1 MSVFFKLLGTAALV
15 AGAAYAGKKFIN
27 KHNVEVKI
35 SPAKEKGCE
44 KNVTFDDED
53 IPTDEDVVFSEE
65 QASSEYTYTIGKHV
79 KIHVE
84 NPVETEDYED
94 VPETEIQI
102 EFTEEER
109 DASKE
114 DETKEENKAASSDT
128 ENAEAAEEL

>member
-35 SPAKEKGCE
+35 SPAEEKGYE
-44 KNVTFDDED
+44 KNVAFDDEEISGD
-53 IPTDEDVVFSEE
+53 DDAVFSE
-65 QASSEYTYTIGKHV
+65 APVSSEYTYSIGKHV
-79 KIHVE
+79 NIHVE

-94 VPETEIQI
+94 VPETEIEI
-102 EFTEEER
+102 EFTGEEE

-114 DETKEENKAASSDT
+114 EAKKEESKTPTPDA
-128 ENAEAAEEL
+128 ENAEAAEEI